1 MGYRMSMMEE
11 SFRLSNSRSAEAL
24 AAIKALAGGETI
36 HDCSGPHFSWVD
48 SQDFTSA
55 KTLEEALRAW
65 RWDPSLDDEGNIE
78 SLWFVGE
85 KLGDDKILFQAI
97 APFVEPGSYL
107 QMIGDDDSIWRW
119 RFDGFHVHEEP
130 GRIVFDAPP
139 VDPAPQ

>member
-1 MGYRMSMMEE
+1 MGYHMSMMEV
-11 SFRLSNSRSAEAL
+11 SFRLSKTRSAEAL
-24 AAIKALAGGETI
+24 AAIKALAGSETI
-36 HDCSGPHFSWVD
+36 HDGSGEHFSWVD
-48 SQDFTSA
+48 TQGVTSA
-55 KTLEEALRAW
+55 KTLEDALRAW
-65 RWDPSLDDEGNIE
+65 RWDPSADDAGNIE

-85 KLGDDKILFQAI
+85 KLGDDMRLFQAI

-119 RFDGFHVHEEP
+119 RFDGIQVHEEP